1 MERFDMGII
10 RWMLCA
16 SVIMLGA
23 IEMSP
28 GVSAE
33 DLRLDEPDYGRFA
46 KQPDSSVRSTDSVQ
60 PDPSRSASDNIADLE
75 ARRAAIDHR
84 AGSGL
89 SLSVS
94 GQVSTEVLR
103 TK

>member
-1 MERFDMGII
+1 MGII
-10 RWMLCA
+10 RRMLCA
-16 SVIMLGA
+16 SVITLGA

-33 DLRLDEPDYGRFA
+33 DLRLDEPDYRRFT
-46 KQPDSSVRSTDSVQ
+46 KQPDSSARSRDGVQ
-60 PDPSRSASDNIADLE
+60 PDPSRSASDDVADLE
-75 ARRAAIDHR
+75 ARRTAIDRR